1 MTYQLPAEAR
11 ARRLLRMMAGLE
23 EAIIRLE
30 GDGGREDL
38 VARLRGI
45 QEEIRAALRKLADDP
60 TDSELSV

>member
-1 MTYQLPAEAR
+1 MTYPLPAEGR

-30 GDGGREDL
+30 ADGGREEL

-45 QEEIRAALRKLADDP
+45 QDEIRDALRKL
-60 TDSELSV
+60 SV